1 MTTAVERT
9 EGRVLPRTS
18 PIPLRPCRRRQSR
31 RWAPGSTFL
40 PTTPALNLA
49 PGAGRAFT
57 VWPGGG
63 TRRIRSCQWYAD
75 RVEVGIGG
83 NVCVSM
89 GHGVSWRRTSDRE
102 GPAVRELR
110 YAREERR
117 LWGEREAL
125 LSERRAAL
133 GRSRLYIARKPAGF
147 RRGQGLRTWWVGVG
161 GMGRSASRIGP
172 AAHLGLV
179 EFLVKCLPYF

>member
-117 LWGEREAL
+117 LWGVLGREGGVAERETG
-125 LSERRAAL
+125 SIGQE
-133 GRSRLYIARKPAGF
+133 SFVYSPEAG
-147 RRGQGLRTWWVGVG
+147 GV
-161 GMGRSASRIGP
+161 
-172 AAHLGLV
+172 
-179 EFLVKCLPYF
+179 